1 MNTCS
6 NGDKDVVKIFKKWNF
21 TAKNRHYNCGQFCH
35 KNPNETFLVIFK
47 QCAEPE
53 QSHFSKSYRKY

>member
-6 NGDKDVVKIFKKWNF
+6 NGDKDVVNY
-21 TAKNRHYNCGQFCH
+21 AKNGQFCH
-35 KNPNETFLVIFK
+35 KNPNETFLVILK